1 MVLVGDEFV
10 MEIGG
15 PQVVEEHQWTTEE
28 LVQVLA
34 WAEVV
39 QCGLPTGGWCV
50 AGEEGDG
57 GGGVQLEYWKLDAGV
72 SKTAGGCGCG
82 AAAREGEGIKA
93 PGWPIH
99 GDQEVAAGGS
109 LGLPWRARMKPGGE
123 RKEVKTER
131 G

>member
-1 MVLVGDEFV
+1 
-10 MEIGG
+10 
-15 PQVVEEHQWTTEE
+15 VVEEHQWTTGK

-34 WAEVV
+34 GAEVV
-39 QCGLPTGGWCV
+39 RCGLPTGGWCA
-50 AGEEGDG
+50 AGEERDG

-82 AAAREGEGIKA
+82 AAAREGERIKA

-123 RKEVKTER
+123 RKEVETER